1 MTRKNPMESKEFVTQ
16 LRDALA
22 HLYDPVHL
30 QNHPLAD
37 ALIDAQ
43 SLGQMTRAQQL
54 RRILLDA
61 LEQLSPPD
69 HATTT
74 EDHACYQALHYRYLD
89 GLSVEEIGGILAMS
103 PRQIYRKLREGVE
116 ALASLLT
123 DHSDAAP
130 RHSNTGALM
139 LTSATNGDR
148 QPVNSADRRALAQ
161 AALQQLGSQAQS
173 EIIDIHD
180 ILQTIVRDLRPY
192 CTQIGAKIQLTL
204 PTQPIYI
211 YADRTMFRQAL
222 LNLLTNGLDQ
232 VTGGTVGIDVGV
244 EGNEVRLSF
253 TLHVAET
260 GSAANPSAAHRFTKR
275 EGIGLE
281 VAIQLFQMQNL
292 HVNAGTQ
299 ANLWPVEVRTAQ
311 TTPQQILVI
320 DDMPDIPQLFQRF
333 TSAWAI
339 DVISAAGGDEALTLL
354 QQVTPDLILLDV
366 MLPRRDGWEILQTL
380 KADPTTA
387 AIPVV
392 ICSILNEPGLAL
404 ALGADGYLPKPV
416 SQEALLNVLAQF
428 LQPCPEPAGVQT

>member
-1 MTRKNPMESKEFVTQ
+1 MEQKELISQ

-22 HLYDPVHL
+22 HLYDPAHL
-30 QNHPLAD
+30 QSHPLAD
-37 ALIDAQ
+37 RLIDVDT
-43 SLGQMTRAQQL
+43 LGQMTRAQQL

-69 HATTT
+69 NSAAA
-74 EDHACYQALHYRYLD
+74 EDSACYQALHYRYLD

-116 ALASLLT
+116 ALASLLA
-123 DHSDAAP
+123 DHSDATP
-130 RHSNTGALM
+130 RRSNTGARP
-139 LTSATNGDR
+139 LTSAINGER
-148 QPVNSADRRALAQ
+148 QPVNSADRRELAQ

-173 EIIDIHD
+173 EIIDINL

-204 PTQPIYI
+204 PTQPVYI

-232 VTGGTVGIDVGV
+232 VTGGVVGIDVGV
-244 EGNEVRLSF
+244 EGHEVRLRF
-253 TLHVAET
+253 ALHGAET
-260 GSAANPSAAHRFTKR
+260 STAAKRSATHRCTKR

-281 VAIQLFQMQNL
+281 VAIQLFEMQKL
-292 HVNAGTQ
+292 QVNAGTQ

-333 TSAWAI
+333 TSA
-339 DVISAAGGDEALTLL
+339 
-354 QQVTPDLILLDV
+354 
-366 MLPRRDGWEILQTL
+366 
-380 KADPTTA
+380 
-387 AIPVV
+387 
-392 ICSILNEPGLAL
+392 
-404 ALGADGYLPKPV
+404 
-416 SQEALLNVLAQF
+416 
-428 LQPCPEPAGVQT
+428 